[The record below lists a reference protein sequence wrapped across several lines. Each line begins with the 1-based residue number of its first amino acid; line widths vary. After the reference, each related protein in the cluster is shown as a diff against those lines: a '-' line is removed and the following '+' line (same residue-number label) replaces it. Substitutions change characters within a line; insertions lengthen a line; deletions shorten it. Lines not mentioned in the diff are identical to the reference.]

1 MHVENE
7 LVEIV
12 TTNDR
17 EFEEIIE
24 EYEDEILVRE
34 EVPEPPP
41 TDSVDTAPAKGKPRC
56 ITLIFYNHCI
66 YMLRAFTLQEFYE
79 NHMHRYIYP
88 MSLTSAG
95 SCSYYA

>member
-12 TTNDR
+12 TTDDR

-24 EYEDEILVRE
+24 EYEEEVLVRE

-41 TDSVDTAPAKGKPRC
+41 TDSPDSAPTQGKPLC
-56 ITLIFYNHCI
+56 ITLIFYNHYMYICDVHLSYRNFMETTCI
-66 YMLRAFTLQEFYE
+66 DISVL
-79 NHMHRYIYP
+79 
-88 MSLTSAG
+88 
-95 SCSYYA
+95 